1 MSDPPSVRGIPP
13 GTVGMILGSIPAG
26 ILLGITA
33 IGIVLVG
40 VGVGAGVVFMPVG
53 TIPGITTVGMHGTVL
68 LTGVPVIGVVAI
80 GVTIIIIIMLLPIAT
95 VKADDL
101 LTSVIE
107 ADEVPT
113 VAIGPVTHVAIR

>member
-13 GTVGMILGSIPAG
+13 GIVGMIPGSIPAG
-26 ILLGITA
+26 ILPGITA
-33 IGIVLVG
+33 IGIVLAG
-40 VGVGAGVVFMPVG
+40 VGAGAGVVFMLVG

-80 GVTIIIIIMLLPIAT
+80 GVTIIIMPLPIAT

-113 VAIGPVTHVAIR
+113 VAIGPVTHVVSM

>member
-26 ILLGITA
+26 IPLGIIV
-33 IGIVLVG
+33 IGTVLAG
-40 VGVGAGVVFMPVG
+40 VGAGAGVVFMPVG

-80 GVTIIIIIMLLPIAT
+80 GVTIIIMPLPIAT

-101 LTSVIE
+101 LTSVME
-107 ADEVPT
+107 ADEVLT
-113 VAIGPVTHVAIR
+113 VVIGPVTHVAIR

>member
-13 GTVGMILGSIPAG
+13 GIVGMIPGSIPAG
-26 ILLGITA
+26 ILPGITA

-80 GVTIIIIIMLLPIAT
+80 GVTIIIMPLPIAT

-113 VAIGPVTHVAIR
+113 VAIGPVTHVVSM

>member
-13 GTVGMILGSIPAG
+13 GIVGMIPGSIPAG
-26 ILLGITA
+26 ILPGITA
-33 IGIVLVG
+33 IGIVLAG

-53 TIPGITTVGMHGTVL
+53 TIPGITTAGMLGTVL

-80 GVTIIIIIMLLPIAT
+80 GVTIIIMPLPIAT

-113 VAIGPVTHVAIR
+113 VVIGPVTHVAIR

>member
-13 GTVGMILGSIPAG
+13 GIVGMIRGSIPAG
-26 ILLGITA
+26 ILPGITA

-80 GVTIIIIIMLLPIAT
+80 GVTIIIMLLPIAT

-113 VAIGPVTHVAIR
+113 VAIGPVTHVVSM

>member
-13 GTVGMILGSIPAG
+13 GTVGMIRGSIPAG
-26 ILLGITA
+26 ILPGITA
-33 IGIVLVG
+33 IGIVLAG
-40 VGVGAGVVFMPVG
+40 VGAGAGVVFMPVG

-80 GVTIIIIIMLLPIAT
+80 GVTIIMPLPIAT

-101 LTSVIE
+101 LTSVME
-107 ADEVPT
+107 ADEVLT
-113 VAIGPVTHVAIR
+113 VVIGPVTHVAIR

>member
-13 GTVGMILGSIPAG
+13 GIVGMIPGSIPAG
-26 ILLGITA
+26 ILPGITA
-33 IGIVLVG
+33 IGIVLAG
-40 VGVGAGVVFMPVG
+40 VGAGAGVVFMPVG
-53 TIPGITTVGMHGTVL
+53 TIPGITTAGMLGTVL
-68 LTGVPVIGVVAI
+68 LTGVPVIGAVAI
-80 GVTIIIIIMLLPIAT
+80 GDTIIIMPLPIAT

-113 VAIGPVTHVAIR
+113 VAIGPVTHVVSM